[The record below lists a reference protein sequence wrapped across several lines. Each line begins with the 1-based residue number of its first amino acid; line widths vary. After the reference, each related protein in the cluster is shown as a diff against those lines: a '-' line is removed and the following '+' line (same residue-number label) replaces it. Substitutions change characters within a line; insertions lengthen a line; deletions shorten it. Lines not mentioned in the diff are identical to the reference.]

1 MEKWEVEKDDFW
13 SGHDQFQIS
22 RPYRLWFEYLKV
34 SPTIALAHKMRAT
47 KLGLTSEE
55 IESLPE
61 DFEQVLKV
69 YDDFGLRDVFKHS
82 LGFRDWW
89 NHNAESVFGIRLA
102 KPTVKLITEFHPK
115 NDFQLKA
122 PIEQF
127 SHFIEDELQT
137 QFKRGFGH
145 LILSIPMTGNK
156 SQLLKQI
163 SEMIQ
168 SNDHPLPKAELYA
181 TYPLDGQRTNLEAIK
196 DGLRLLWTRAEEPD
210 LKRWQ
215 LGTKANISDTYSIL
229 DPTQKKALTAEE
241 RKMRKAAG
249 DNASRAFR
257 TALKIMENAARG
269 QFPSHEKVE
278 IPYIDWVALNK
289 RLKKQKKQFQS
300 LDTKKLILHRE
311 MRQKYLQR

>member
-13 SGHDQFQIS
+13 SGHDQFLIS

-47 KLGLTSEE
+47 KLGLTPEE

-69 YDDFGLRDVFKHS
+69 YDDFLLRYV
-82 LGFRDWW
+82 FRDSLSFHKWW
-89 NHNAESVFGIRLA
+89 SLVAEKAFGIRLA
-102 KPTVKLITEFHPK
+102 KPTVKLITEFRPK
-115 NDFQLKA
+115 NDYA
-122 PIEQF
+122 HEATIERF
-127 SHFIEDELQT
+127 SHFIEKELET
-137 QFKRGFGH
+137 QLKRGFGH

-163 SEMIQ
+163 SEIIQ
-168 SNDHPLPKAELYA
+168 SNDHPLPKAQLYA

-269 QFPSHEKVE
+269 RFPSHENVE
-278 IPYIDWVALNK
+278 IPYIDWIALNK
-289 RLKKQKKQFQS
+289 RLKKQKKQFRYWVVLPPKNGPEEQI
-300 LDTKKLILHRE
+300 D
-311 MRQKYLQR
+311 